1 MIILFN
7 NNLSICVPNLIFYKY
22 KPAHLSSSY
31 KQKRKKLKRERKIMG
46 KLMAKRFCIGF
57 GCGRIGT
64 GNNKRS
70 SSSSSSSSSFSSLS
84 SSSSSSS
91 SSCNNNNIKWE
102 MRPGGMLVQKRSED
116 SNTEDLISLRVSTV
130 SQLSYEISIDANSTF
145 GNYVS
150 SFNMKTKTNL
160 RLFFI
165 YILYS

>member
-1 MIILFN
+1 
-7 NNLSICVPNLIFYKY
+7 
-22 KPAHLSSSY
+22 
-31 KQKRKKLKRERKIMG
+31 MG

-64 GNNKRS
+64 GNNKR

-145 GNYVS
+145 GELKMMIAIVS
-150 SFNMKTKTNL
+150 GIEAKEQ
-160 RLFFI
+160 RLLFRGKEREDREYLHMIGVGDGDKVFLLQDPAFKELKHI
-165 YILYS
+165 HLPITV